1 MKMVIVTGMSGAGK
15 SSALRLF
22 EDMGYY
28 CMDNIPPRLINNFLD
43 LTRSASKPM
52 NRIALGVDIRGDA
65 FFEDLQ
71 STVEA
76 LKKEKDLDV
85 TTLFLT
91 ASDET
96 LVRRYKELRRPHPM
110 DKAGNI
116 FDGIQREK
124 NFLEHLLQS
133 SDVVIDTTDKTL
145 GELKEQ
151 IDLLFLPQGE
161 KPALLISVMS
171 FGYKHGIVLDADL
184 VFDVRFV
191 NNPFYIPELRHQTG
205 LEEPLRD
212 YVMQFPETERFLAKT
227 LDLLS
232 FLIPLYI
239 REGKRTLT
247 IALGCTGGRHRSVV
261 MAEILAQR
269 LGERYPGVSVSHRDR
284 RYWKDSAQKGGA
296 R

>member
-28 CMDNIPPRLINNFLD
+28 CMDNIPPQLITNFLD

-52 NRIALGVDIRGDA
+52 NQIALGVDIRGGA

-71 STVEA
+71 CTGEA
-76 LKKEKDLDV
+76 LKKENDMEV

-124 NFLEHLLQS
+124 SFLAHLRQS
-133 SDVVIDTTDKTL
+133 SDVVVDTTDKTL

-151 IDLLFLPQGE
+151 IDHLFLSEGE
-161 KPALLISVMS
+161 KPALRISVMS

-191 NNPFYIPELRHQTG
+191 NNPFYISTLRKLTG
-205 LEEPLRD
+205 LDAPLKD
-212 YVMQFPETERFLAKT
+212 YVLQFPETEQFLTKT
-227 LDLLS
+227 MDLLS
-232 FLIPLYI
+232 YLIPLYI

-247 IALGCTGGRHRSVV
+247 VALGCTGGRHRSVV
-261 MAEILAQR
+261 MAEM
-269 LGERYPGVSVSHRDR
+269 LGAKLSERYQGVNVSHRDR
-284 RYWKDSAQKGGA
+284 RYWKDSAQKGGL

>member
-28 CMDNIPPRLINNFLD
+28 CMDNIPPQLITNFLD

-52 NRIALGVDIRGDA
+52 NQIALGVDIRGGA

-76 LKKEKDLDV
+76 LKKENDMEV

-110 DKAGNI
+110 DKADNI

-124 NFLEHLLQS
+124 SFLAHLRQS
-133 SDVVIDTTDKTL
+133 SDVVVDTTDKTL

-151 IDLLFLPQGE
+151 IDHLFLSEGE
-161 KPALLISVMS
+161 KPALRISVMS

-191 NNPFYIPELRHQTG
+191 NNPFYVSTLRKLTG
-205 LEEPLRD
+205 LDAPLKD
-212 YVMQFPETERFLAKT
+212 YVLQFPETEQFLTKT
-227 LDLLS
+227 MDLLS

-247 IALGCTGGRHRSVV
+247 VALGCTGGRHRSVV
-261 MAEILAQR
+261 MAEM
-269 LGERYPGVSVSHRDR
+269 LGAKLSERYQGVNVSHRDR
-284 RYWKDSAQKGGA
+284 RYWKDSAQKGGL

>member
-15 SSALRLF
+15 SSVLRLF

-52 NRIALGVDIRGDA
+52 TRVALGVDIRGGA

-76 LKKEKDLDV
+76 LKKEKDMEV

-124 NFLEHLLQS
+124 NFLAHLRQT
-133 SDVVIDTTDKTL
+133 SDVLVDTTDKTL

-151 IDLLFLPQGE
+151 IDHLFLPAGE
-161 KPALLISVMS
+161 KPALLISVIS

-191 NNPFYIPELRHQTG
+191 NNPYYVAELRKLTG
-205 LEEPLRD
+205 LDAPLQD
-212 YVMQFPETERFLAKT
+212 YVLQFPETTQFLTKA

-247 IALGCTGGRHRSVV
+247 VALGCTGGRHRSVV
-261 MAEILAQR
+261 MAEM
-269 LGERYPGVSVSHRDR
+269 LGQKLSERYQGVNVSHRDR
-284 RYWKDSAQKGGA
+284 RYWKESAQKGGL

>member
-1 MKMVIVTGMSGAGK
+1 MKMVIVTGLSGAGK
-15 SSALRLF
+15 SSVLRLF

-52 NRIALGVDIRGDA
+52 TRVALGVDIRGGA

-76 LKKEKDLDV
+76 LKKEKDMEV

-124 NFLEHLLQS
+124 NFLAHLRQT
-133 SDVVIDTTDKTL
+133 SDVLVDTTDKTL

-151 IDLLFLPQGE
+151 IDHLFLPAGE
-161 KPALLISVMS
+161 KPALLISVIS

-191 NNPFYIPELRHQTG
+191 NNPYYVADLRKLTG
-205 LEEPLRD
+205 LDAPLQD
-212 YVMQFPETERFLAKT
+212 YVLQFPEATQFLTKA

-247 IALGCTGGRHRSVV
+247 VALGCTGGRHRSVV
-261 MAEILAQR
+261 MAEM
-269 LGERYPGVSVSHRDR
+269 LGQKLSERYQGVNVSHRDR
-284 RYWKDSAQKGGA
+284 RYWKESAQKGGL

>member
-15 SSALRLF
+15 SSVLRLF

-52 NRIALGVDIRGDA
+52 TRVALGVDIRGGA

-71 STVEA
+71 STVES
-76 LKKEKDLDV
+76 LKKEKDMEV

-116 FDGIQREK
+116 FDGIQREN
-124 NFLEHLLQS
+124 NFLAHLRQT
-133 SDVVIDTTDKTL
+133 SDVLVDTTDKTL

-151 IDLLFLPQGE
+151 IDHLFLPAGE
-161 KPALLISVMS
+161 KPALLISVIS

-191 NNPFYIPELRHQTG
+191 NNPYYVAELRKLTG
-205 LEEPLRD
+205 LDALLQD
-212 YVMQFPETERFLAKT
+212 YVLQFPETTQFLTKA

-247 IALGCTGGRHRSVV
+247 VALGCTGGRHRSVV
-261 MAEILAQR
+261 MAEM
-269 LGERYPGVSVSHRDR
+269 LGQKLSERYQGVNVSHRDR
-284 RYWKDSAQKGGA
+284 RYWKESAQKGGL

>member
-28 CMDNIPPRLINNFLD
+28 CMDNIPPQLITNFLD

-52 NRIALGVDIRGDA
+52 NQVALGVDIRGGA

-76 LKKEKDLDV
+76 LKKENDMEV

-124 NFLEHLLQS
+124 SFLAHLRQS
-133 SDVVIDTTDKTL
+133 SDVVVDTTDKTL

-151 IDLLFLPQGE
+151 IDHLFLSEGE
-161 KPALLISVMS
+161 KPALRISVMS

-191 NNPFYIPELRHQTG
+191 NNPFYVPTLRKLTG
-205 LEEPLRD
+205 LDAPLKD
-212 YVMQFPETERFLAKT
+212 YVLQFPETEQFLTKT
-227 LDLLS
+227 MELLS
-232 FLIPLYI
+232 FLIPLYL

-247 IALGCTGGRHRSVV
+247 VALGCTGGRHRSVV
-261 MAEILAQR
+261 MAEM
-269 LGERYPGVSVSHRDR
+269 LGAKLSERYQGVNVSHRDR
-284 RYWKDSAQKGGA
+284 RYWKDSAQKGGL

>member
-28 CMDNIPPRLINNFLD
+28 CMDNIPPQLITNFLD

-52 NRIALGVDIRGDA
+52 NQVALGVDIRGGA

-71 STVEA
+71 ATVEA
-76 LKKEKDLDV
+76 LKKENDMEV

-124 NFLEHLLQS
+124 GFLAHLRQS
-133 SDVVIDTTDKTL
+133 SDVVVDTTDKTL

-151 IDLLFLPQGE
+151 IDHLFLSEGE
-161 KPALLISVMS
+161 KPALRISVMS

-191 NNPFYIPELRHQTG
+191 NNPFYVSTLRKLTG
-205 LEEPLRD
+205 LDAPLKE
-212 YVMQFPETERFLAKT
+212 YVLQFPETEQFLTKT
-227 LDLLS
+227 MDLLS

-247 IALGCTGGRHRSVV
+247 VALGCTGGRHRSVV
-261 MAEILAQR
+261 MAEM
-269 LGERYPGVSVSHRDR
+269 LGAKLSERYQGVNVSHRDR
-284 RYWKDSAQKGGA
+284 RCWKDSAQKGGL

>member
-28 CMDNIPPRLINNFLD
+28 CMDNIPPQLITNFLD

-52 NRIALGVDIRGDA
+52 NQVALGVDIRGGA

-71 STVEA
+71 ATVEA
-76 LKKEKDLDV
+76 LKQENDMEV

-124 NFLEHLLQS
+124 GFLAHLRQS
-133 SDVVIDTTDKTL
+133 SDVVVDTTDKTL

-151 IDLLFLPQGE
+151 IDHLFLSEGE
-161 KPALLISVMS
+161 KPALRISVMS

-191 NNPFYIPELRHQTG
+191 NNPFYVSTLRKLTG
-205 LEEPLRD
+205 LDAPLKE
-212 YVMQFPETERFLAKT
+212 YVLQFPETEQFLTKT
-227 LDLLS
+227 MDLLS

-247 IALGCTGGRHRSVV
+247 VALGCTGGRHRSVV
-261 MAEILAQR
+261 MAEM
-269 LGERYPGVSVSHRDR
+269 LGAKLSERYQGVNVSHRDR
-284 RYWKDSAQKGGA
+284 RYWKDSAQKGGL

>member
-15 SSALRLF
+15 SSVLRLF

-52 NRIALGVDIRGDA
+52 TRVALGVDIRGGA

-71 STVEA
+71 STVES
-76 LKKEKDLDV
+76 LKKEKDMEV

-124 NFLEHLLQS
+124 NFLAHLRQT
-133 SDVVIDTTDKTL
+133 SDVLVDTTDKTL

-151 IDLLFLPQGE
+151 IDHLFLPAGE
-161 KPALLISVMS
+161 KPALLISVIS

-191 NNPFYIPELRHQTG
+191 NNPYYVAELRKLTG
-205 LEEPLRD
+205 LDALLQD
-212 YVMQFPETERFLAKT
+212 YVLQFPETTQFLTKA

-247 IALGCTGGRHRSVV
+247 VALGCTGGRHRSVV
-261 MAEILAQR
+261 MAEM
-269 LGERYPGVSVSHRDR
+269 LGQKLSERYQGVNVSHRDR
-284 RYWKDSAQKGGA
+284 RYWKESAQKGGL

>member
-15 SSALRLF
+15 SSVLRLF

-52 NRIALGVDIRGDA
+52 TRVALGVDIRGGA

-71 STVEA
+71 STVES
-76 LKKEKDLDV
+76 LKKEKDMEV

-124 NFLEHLLQS
+124 NFLAHLRQT
-133 SDVVIDTTDKTL
+133 SDVLVDTTDKTL

-151 IDLLFLPQGE
+151 IDHLFLPAGE
-161 KPALLISVMS
+161 KPALLISVIS

-191 NNPFYIPELRHQTG
+191 NNPYYVAELRKLTG
-205 LEEPLRD
+205 LDTPLQD
-212 YVMQFPETERFLAKT
+212 YVLQFPETTQFLTKA

-247 IALGCTGGRHRSVV
+247 VALGCTGGRHRSVV
-261 MAEILAQR
+261 MAEM
-269 LGERYPGVSVSHRDR
+269 LGQKLSERYQGVNVSHRDR
-284 RYWKDSAQKGGA
+284 RYWKESAQKGGL

>member
-1 MKMVIVTGMSGAGK
+1 M
-15 SSALRLF
+15 
-22 EDMGYY
+22 
-28 CMDNIPPRLINNFLD
+28 
-43 LTRSASKPM
+43 
-52 NRIALGVDIRGDA
+52 DIRGGA

-76 LKKEKDLDV
+76 LKKENDMEV

-124 NFLEHLLQS
+124 SFLAHLRQS
-133 SDVVIDTTDKTL
+133 SDVVVDTTDKTL

-151 IDLLFLPQGE
+151 IDHLFLSEGE
-161 KPALLISVMS
+161 KPALRISVMS

-191 NNPFYIPELRHQTG
+191 NNPFYISTLRKLTG
-205 LEEPLRD
+205 LDAPLKD
-212 YVMQFPETERFLAKT
+212 YVLQFPETEQFLTKT
-227 LDLLS
+227 MDLLS

-247 IALGCTGGRHRSVV
+247 VALGCTGGRHRSVV
-261 MAEILAQR
+261 MAEM
-269 LGERYPGVSVSHRDR
+269 LGAKLSERYQGVNVSHRDR
-284 RYWKDSAQKGGA
+284 RYWKDSAQKGGL

>member
-28 CMDNIPPRLINNFLD
+28 CMDNIPPQLITNFLD

-52 NRIALGVDIRGDA
+52 NQIALGVDIRGGA

-76 LKKEKDLDV
+76 LKKENDMEV

-124 NFLEHLLQS
+124 SFLAHLRQS
-133 SDVVIDTTDKTL
+133 SDVVVDTTDKTL

-151 IDLLFLPQGE
+151 IDHLFLSEGE
-161 KPALLISVMS
+161 KPALRISVMS

-191 NNPFYIPELRHQTG
+191 NNPFYVSTLRKLTG
-205 LEEPLRD
+205 LDAPLKD
-212 YVMQFPETERFLAKT
+212 YVLQFPETEQFLTKT
-227 LDLLS
+227 MDLLS

-247 IALGCTGGRHRSVV
+247 VALGCTGGRHRSVV
-261 MAEILAQR
+261 MAEM
-269 LGERYPGVSVSHRDR
+269 LGAKLSERYQGVNVSHRDR
-284 RYWKDSAQKGGA
+284 RYWKDSAQKGGL

>member
-15 SSALRLF
+15 SSVLRLF

-52 NRIALGVDIRGDA
+52 TRVALGVDIRGGA

-71 STVEA
+71 STVES
-76 LKKEKDLDV
+76 LKKEKDMEV

-124 NFLEHLLQS
+124 NFLAHLRQT
-133 SDVVIDTTDKTL
+133 SDVLVDTTDKTL

-151 IDLLFLPQGE
+151 IDHLFLPAGE
-161 KPALLISVMS
+161 KPALLISVIS

-191 NNPFYIPELRHQTG
+191 NNPYYVAELRKLTG
-205 LEEPLRD
+205 LDTPFGLE
-212 YVMQFPETERFLAKT
+212 
-227 LDLLS
+227 
-232 FLIPLYI
+232 
-239 REGKRTLT
+239 
-247 IALGCTGGRHRSVV
+247 
-261 MAEILAQR
+261 
-269 LGERYPGVSVSHRDR
+269 
-284 RYWKDSAQKGGA
+284 
-296 R
+296 

>member
-15 SSALRLF
+15 SSVLRLF

-52 NRIALGVDIRGDA
+52 TRVALGVDIRGGA

-76 LKKEKDLDV
+76 LKKEKDMEV

-124 NFLEHLLQS
+124 NFLAHLRQT
-133 SDVVIDTTDKTL
+133 SDVLVDTTDKTL

-151 IDLLFLPQGE
+151 IDHLFLPAGE
-161 KPALLISVMS
+161 KPALLISVIS

-191 NNPFYIPELRHQTG
+191 NNPYYVAELRKLTG
-205 LEEPLRD
+205 LDASLQD
-212 YVMQFPETERFLAKT
+212 YVLQFPETTQFLTKA

-247 IALGCTGGRHRSVV
+247 VALGCTGGRHRSVV
-261 MAEILAQR
+261 MAEM
-269 LGERYPGVSVSHRDR
+269 LGQKLSERYQGVNVSHRDR
-284 RYWKDSAQKGGA
+284 RYWKESAQKGGL

>member
-28 CMDNIPPRLINNFLD
+28 CMDNIPPQLITNFLD

-52 NRIALGVDIRGDA
+52 NQVALGVDIRGGA

-76 LKKEKDLDV
+76 LKKENDMEV

-124 NFLEHLLQS
+124 SFLAHLRQS
-133 SDVVIDTTDKTL
+133 SDVVVDTTDKTL

-151 IDLLFLPQGE
+151 IDHLFLSEGE
-161 KPALLISVMS
+161 KPALRISVVS

-191 NNPFYIPELRHQTG
+191 NNPFYVPTLRKLTG
-205 LEEPLRD
+205 LDAPLKD
-212 YVMQFPETERFLAKT
+212 YVLQFPETEQFLTKT
-227 LDLLS
+227 MDLLS

-247 IALGCTGGRHRSVV
+247 VALGCTGGRHRSVV
-261 MAEILAQR
+261 MAEM
-269 LGERYPGVSVSHRDR
+269 LGAKLSERYQGVNVSHRDR
-284 RYWKDSAQKGGA
+284 RYWKDSAQKGGL

>member
-15 SSALRLF
+15 SSVLRLF

-52 NRIALGVDIRGDA
+52 TRVALGVDIRGGA

-76 LKKEKDLDV
+76 LKKEKDMEV

-124 NFLEHLLQS
+124 NFLAHLRQT
-133 SDVVIDTTDKTL
+133 SDVLVDTTDKTL

-151 IDLLFLPQGE
+151 IDHLFLPAGE
-161 KPALLISVMS
+161 KPALLISVIS

-191 NNPFYIPELRHQTG
+191 NNPYYVADLRKLTG
-205 LEEPLRD
+205 LDASLQD
-212 YVMQFPETERFLAKT
+212 YVLQFPETTQFLTKA

-247 IALGCTGGRHRSVV
+247 VALGCTGGRHRSVV
-261 MAEILAQR
+261 MAEM
-269 LGERYPGVSVSHRDR
+269 LGQKLSERYQGVNVSHRDR
-284 RYWKDSAQKGGA
+284 RYWKESAQKGGL

>member
-1 MKMVIVTGMSGAGK
+1 MKMVIVTGLSGAGK
-15 SSALRLF
+15 SSVLRLF

-52 NRIALGVDIRGDA
+52 TRVALGVDIRGGA

-76 LKKEKDLDV
+76 LKKEKDMEV

-124 NFLEHLLQS
+124 NFLAHLRQT
-133 SDVVIDTTDKTL
+133 SDVLVDTTDKTL

-151 IDLLFLPQGE
+151 IDHLFLPAGE
-161 KPALLISVMS
+161 KPALLISVIS

-191 NNPFYIPELRHQTG
+191 NNPYYVADLRKLTG
-205 LEEPLRD
+205 LDASLQD
-212 YVMQFPETERFLAKT
+212 YVLQFPETTQFLTKA

-247 IALGCTGGRHRSVV
+247 VALGCTGGRHRSVV
-261 MAEILAQR
+261 MAEL
-269 LGERYPGVSVSHRDR
+269 LGQKLSERYQGVNVSHRDR
-284 RYWKDSAQKGGA
+284 RYWKESAQKGGL

>member
-15 SSALRLF
+15 SSVLRLF

-52 NRIALGVDIRGDA
+52 TRVALGVDIRGGA

-71 STVEA
+71 STVES
-76 LKKEKDLDV
+76 LKKEKDMEV

-124 NFLEHLLQS
+124 NFLAHLRQT
-133 SDVVIDTTDKTL
+133 SDVLVDTTDKTL

-151 IDLLFLPQGE
+151 IDHLFLPAGE
-161 KPALLISVMS
+161 KPALLISVIS

-191 NNPFYIPELRHQTG
+191 NNPYYVAELRKLTG
-205 LEEPLRD
+205 LDAPLQD
-212 YVMQFPETERFLAKT
+212 YVLQFPETTQFLTKA

-247 IALGCTGGRHRSVV
+247 VALGCTGGRHRSVV
-261 MAEILAQR
+261 MAEM
-269 LGERYPGVSVSHRDR
+269 LGQKLSERYQGVNVSHRDR
-284 RYWKDSAQKGGA
+284 RYWKESAQKGGL

>member
-28 CMDNIPPRLINNFLD
+28 CMDNIPPQLITNFLD

-52 NRIALGVDIRGDA
+52 NQVALGVDIRGGA

-71 STVEA
+71 ATVEA
-76 LKKEKDLDV
+76 LKKENDMEV

-124 NFLEHLLQS
+124 GFLAHLRQS
-133 SDVVIDTTDKTL
+133 SDVVVDTTDKTL

-151 IDLLFLPQGE
+151 IDHLFLSEGE
-161 KPALLISVMS
+161 KPALRISVMS

-191 NNPFYIPELRHQTG
+191 NNPFYVSTLRKLTG
-205 LEEPLRD
+205 LDAPLKE
-212 YVMQFPETERFLAKT
+212 YVLQFPETEQFLTKT
-227 LDLLS
+227 MDLLS

-247 IALGCTGGRHRSVV
+247 VALGCTGGRHRSVV
-261 MAEILAQR
+261 MAEM
-269 LGERYPGVSVSHRDR
+269 LGAKLSERYQGVNVSHRDR
-284 RYWKDSAQKGGA
+284 RYWKDSAQKGGL

>member
-28 CMDNIPPRLINNFLD
+28 CMDNIPPQLINNFLD

-52 NRIALGVDIRGDA
+52 NQVALGVDIRGGA

-76 LKKEKDLDV
+76 LKKENDMEV

-124 NFLEHLLQS
+124 GFLAHLRQS
-133 SDVVIDTTDKTL
+133 SDVVVDTTDKTL

-151 IDLLFLPQGE
+151 IDHLFLSEGE
-161 KPALLISVMS
+161 KPALRISVMS

-191 NNPFYIPELRHQTG
+191 NNPFYVPALSKLTG
-205 LEEPLRD
+205 LDAPLKE
-212 YVMQFPETERFLAKT
+212 YVLQFPETEQFLTKT
-227 LDLLS
+227 MDLLS

-247 IALGCTGGRHRSVV
+247 VALGCTGGRHRSVV
-261 MAEILAQR
+261 MAEM
-269 LGERYPGVSVSHRDR
+269 LGAKLSERYQGVNVSHRDR
-284 RYWKDSAQKGGA
+284 RYWKDSAQKGGL

>member
-28 CMDNIPPRLINNFLD
+28 CMDNIPPQLITNFLD

-52 NRIALGVDIRGDA
+52 NQIALGVDIRGGA

-76 LKKEKDLDV
+76 LKKENDMEV

-124 NFLEHLLQS
+124 SFLAHLRQS
-133 SDVVIDTTDKTL
+133 SDVVVDTTDKTL

-151 IDLLFLPQGE
+151 IDHLFLSEGE
-161 KPALLISVMS
+161 KPALRISVMS

-191 NNPFYIPELRHQTG
+191 NNPFYVSTLRKLTG
-205 LEEPLRD
+205 LDAPLKD
-212 YVMQFPETERFLAKT
+212 YVLQFPETEQFLTKT
-227 LDLLS
+227 MDLLS

-247 IALGCTGGRHRSVV
+247 VALGCTGGRHRSVV
-261 MAEILAQR
+261 MAEM
-269 LGERYPGVSVSHRDR
+269 LGAKLSERYPGVNVSHRDR
-284 RYWKDSAQKGGA
+284 RYWKDSAQKGGL

>member
-28 CMDNIPPRLINNFLD
+28 CMDNIPPQLITNFLD

-52 NRIALGVDIRGDA
+52 NQVALGVDIRGGT

-71 STVEA
+71 ATVEA
-76 LKKEKDLDV
+76 LKKENDMEV

-124 NFLEHLLQS
+124 GFLAHLRQS
-133 SDVVIDTTDKTL
+133 SDVVVDTTDKTL

-151 IDLLFLPQGE
+151 IDHLFLSEGE
-161 KPALLISVMS
+161 KPALRISVMS

-191 NNPFYIPELRHQTG
+191 NNPFYVPALSKLTG
-205 LEEPLRD
+205 LDAPLKE
-212 YVMQFPETERFLAKT
+212 YVLQFPETEQFLTKT
-227 LDLLS
+227 MDLLS

-247 IALGCTGGRHRSVV
+247 VALGCTGGRHRSVV
-261 MAEILAQR
+261 MAEMLRAK
-269 LGERYPGVSVSHRDR
+269 LSERYQGVNVSHRDR
-284 RYWKDSAQKGGA
+284 RYWKDSAQKGGL